1 MKKIE
6 ILLATF
12 NGENYLEALLESIS
26 SQTYSD
32 WVLSVADDGSSDGT
46 LEILK
51 KFQNKFKDRVFIKVN
66 STRMGASENFMNLMA
81 SMKLD
86 LVAFCDQD
94 DIWLPNKLSRLYDE
108 YMEQERKSK
117 DTKSPILIYSDARIV
132 DEKLKTLQPSLFQF
146 HKTQGSVSHS
156 YNMLKYRNCIT
167 GCTVLTNRDAVNMAI
182 KSATDLFHKF
192 QTKVVMHDH
201 WLGLVVSVNSGSIVR
216 VEDALVLY
224 RQHEKNAVG
233 AVKARASFKL
243 LIRKA
248 KNIWKKYL
256 MVKSLEEGSFFIIY
270 FLKHLQYSMRNR

>member
-51 KFQNKFKDRVFIKVN
+51 KFQNKFKDRVSIKVN
-66 STRMGASENFMNLMA
+66 STRMGASENFMKLMA
-81 SMKLD
+81 SITLD

-117 DTKSPILIYSDARIV
+117 DK
-132 DEKLKTLQPSLFQF
+132 
-146 HKTQGSVSHS
+146 
-156 YNMLKYRNCIT
+156 
-167 GCTVLTNRDAVNMAI
+167 
-182 KSATDLFHKF
+182 
-192 QTKVVMHDH
+192 
-201 WLGLVVSVNSGSIVR
+201 
-216 VEDALVLY
+216 
-224 RQHEKNAVG
+224 
-233 AVKARASFKL
+233 
-243 LIRKA
+243 
-248 KNIWKKYL
+248 
-256 MVKSLEEGSFFIIY
+256 
-270 FLKHLQYSMRNR
+270 

>member
-6 ILLATF
+6 IILATF
-12 NGENYLEALLESIS
+12 NGENYLEALLDSIA
-26 SQTYSD
+26 SQTYSN
-32 WVLSVADDGSSDGT
+32 WVLNVADDGSSDGT
-46 LEILK
+46 LEILQ
-51 KFQNKFKDRVFIKVN
+51 KFQNKFSDRVFIKVN
-66 STRMGASENFMNLMA
+66 STRLGASENFMNLMA
-81 SMKLD
+81 SVKFD

-94 DIWLPNKLSRLYDE
+94 DIWLPNKLSRLCDAF
-108 YMEQERKSK
+108 MDQERKST
-117 DTKSPILIYSDARIV
+117 DTNLPILIYSDARVV

-156 YNMLKYRNCIT
+156 YDMLKYRNCIT
-167 GCTVLTNRDAVNMAI
+167 GCTVLTNRAAI
-182 KSATDLFHKF
+182 NLALDGATDLFNKF

-201 WLGLVVSVNSGSIVR
+201 WLGLVVSMNSGSIVR

-233 AVKARASFKL
+233 AVKARVSL
-243 LIRKA
+243 NSLIKKA

-256 MVKSLEEGSFFIIY
+256 MVKSLEVDSIFILY